1 MFERDVRRRLEEI
14 QSLRRQGLLTP
25 KEAYERHL
33 GLMGELAWP
42 PVAVAVPVVA
52 APAAVGDPR
61 IAPSTAGMPSIG
73 WHLFAVVVALLGG
86 AFGVIGAFL
95 QELRAGGGIF
105 LAFTGAPIIE
115 EALKPAG
122 VYLLLLR
129 WPQAIAGRLHTALLS
144 ALGGL
149 CFGAIESLVY
159 VTLYFPEGG
168 SDFVLFRFTVP
179 LVMHA
184 SGSFLVGLGLSRR
197 VFDWAAGRASMPKD
211 ARNFYLAAV
220 VLHAGYNTLVTILE
234 LAGPLNFD

>member
-1 MFERDVRRRLEEI
+1 MLERDLQRRLDEI
-14 QSLRRQGLLTP
+14 QSLRRRGLLTP

-33 GLMGELAWP
+33 GLIGQVALP
-42 PVAVAVPVVA
+42 PVALSVPVAAAPVA
-52 APAAVGDPR
+52 AQPVP
-61 IAPSTAGMPSIG
+61 PTKAGALDMR
-73 WHLFAVVVALLGG
+73 WQLFAVAVALLGG

-129 WPQAIAGRLHTALLS
+129 WPQAIAGRLHTALLA

-149 CFGAIESLVY
+149 SFGVIESLVY
-159 VTLYFPEGG
+159 VSLYFPEGG

-197 VFDWAAGRASMPKD
+197 VFDWAAGRAPMPKD

-220 VLHAGYNTLVTILE
+220 LLHASYNVIVSILE
-234 LAGPLNFD
+234 LSGTLNFD

>member
-1 MFERDVRRRLEEI
+1 MLERDVRRRLEEI
-14 QSLRRQGLLTP
+14 QSLRRQGLVTP

-33 GLMGELAWP
+33 ILMGEVAWP
-42 PVAVAVPVVA
+42 PVALAVTVA
-52 APAAVGDPR
+52 APATVAAQPV
-61 IAPSTAGMPSIG
+61 AGVVAGKPSIG
-73 WHLFAVVVALLGG
+73 WQVFAVAIALVGG

-144 ALGGL
+144 ALGGI
-149 CFGAIESLVY
+149 CFGVIESLVY
-159 VTLYFPEGG
+159 VTLYFPEGN

-179 LVMHA
+179 LAMHA

-197 VFDWAAGRASMPKD
+197 VFDWAAGRASMPKET
-211 ARNFYLAAV
+211 RNFYLAAV

-234 LAGPLNFD
+234 LSGTLNFD

>member
-1 MFERDVRRRLEEI
+1 MLERDVRRRLGEI
-14 QSLRRQGLLTP
+14 ESLRRQGLLTP

-33 GLMGELAWP
+33 SLIGEVAWPPGELAQ
-42 PVAVAVPVVA
+42 ASA
-52 APAAVGDPR
+52 AAQP
-61 IAPSTAGMPSIG
+61 IAPVSAGMPTIG
-73 WHLFAVVVALLGG
+73 WRLFAVAVALLGG

-149 CFGAIESLVY
+149 CFGVIESLVY

-168 SDFVLFRFTVP
+168 SDFVLFR
-179 LVMHA
+179 
-184 SGSFLVGLGLSRR
+184 
-197 VFDWAAGRASMPKD
+197 
-211 ARNFYLAAV
+211 
-220 VLHAGYNTLVTILE
+220 
-234 LAGPLNFD
+234 